1 MSDAAGEGGDFLLHM
16 AEASRERVAAAR
28 AQRPEAEL
36 LALALA
42 IPAPPPMQLSSRR
55 FDLIAEVKFR
65 SPAAGALRAGSEES
79 VRARVA
85 SYADSG
91 AAAVSVLTE
100 PSRFDGSLAH
110 LETAAIALG
119 GKIPAMRKDFLVD
132 PYQLM
137 EARVSG
143 AGGVLL
149 ILQMLDDTTL
159 EVLLDAAAR
168 LRLFVLLEAFDERDI
183 ERSHRFVASHAKRLQ
198 LLVGLNCR
206 DLRTLQVV
214 PGRLEQM
221 VKLLPDSVPRVAES
235 GVATAEDAGR
245 VAVAGYDVALVGSAL
260 MSALEPLELVRSM
273 VLTGRRER
281 AQRS

>member
-1 MSDAAGEGGDFLLHM
+1 MNEPGGGSGDFLVGM
-16 AEASRERVAAAR
+16 AEASRERVAAAK
-28 AQRPEAEL
+28 AQRPEVEM

-42 IPAPPPMQLSSRR
+42 TPQPLRMQLSSRR

-85 SYADSG
+85 GYADSG

-100 PSRFDGSLAH
+100 PSRFDGSLEH
-110 LETAAIALG
+110 LATAASALA
-119 GKIPAMRKDFLVD
+119 GKFPAMRKDFRADAYPLW
-132 PYQLM
+132 
-137 EARVSG
+137 EARAAG
-143 AGGVLL
+143 AGGALL

-159 EVLLDAAAR
+159 EILLDSAAR
-168 LRLFVLLEAFDERDI
+168 LGLFVLLEAFDERDI
-183 ERSHRFVASHAKRLQ
+183 ERAHRFVASHAKRLQ

-221 VKLLPDSVPRVAES
+221 VKLLPDTVPRVAES
-235 GVATAEDAGR
+235 GVATPEDAGR
-245 VAVAGYDVALVGSAL
+245 VAIAGYDVALVGSAL